1 MNQTHL
7 YILLAVIKNNG
18 DIRQLKNEGL
28 DYLEIADLTN
38 QLILKEYVEYI
49 EDEIKLTEKG
59 IEKFEELKVSLKK
72 TNKNNWIKKDLK
84 SKIPKLEKNF
94 IFLPNQNELDF

>member
-1 MNQTHL
+1 MNQNNL
-7 YILLAVIKNNG
+7 YILLSVIKNNG

-38 QLILKEYVEYI
+38 QSIVDNYVQYL
-49 EDEIKLTEKG
+49 EDEIGLTEKG
-59 IEKFEELKVSLKK
+59 NQKLKELKISLNK
-72 TNKNNWIKKDLK
+72 TNKDNWIKKDLK